1 MNSHN
6 KPSVRLAHTRTWG
19 CTCSPCF
26 LLLNNLQLKITV
38 ETWMFSQKKKKKPDS
53 LAKFLLSSPKKG
65 ATGRGEMTTEILKVL
80 FHQLS
85 EHRCRWTGARAVDQG
100 EWGEQDSHDSCGSEQ
115 RPVIQGL
122 EDGIRTW
129 WHGENQLFSWPTDT
143 VSKIACHWH
152 AFSLSLSL
160 SLPLPLSPF
169 VKREVP
175 LLGWPSPGLLIRNPQ
190 SQAHWRVGSGLL
202 NIYQTPQVRSTREM
216 IKTNAASVCI
226 WIPGRSY

>member
-38 ETWMFSQKKKKKPDS
+38 ETWMFSQKKKKARLISKISALFTQKGGYWKGGNDHRNPEGLVSPTLRTQVSMDRSQGCGPGWVRRAGFPWLLRLWAEACDS
-53 LAKFLLSSPKKG
+53 G
-65 ATGRGEMTTEILKVL
+65 TGRWNPNVVTRGEPIVQVTNWHRLKNSL
-80 FHQLS
+80 PL
-85 EHRCRWTGARAVDQG
+85 
-100 EWGEQDSHDSCGSEQ
+100 
-115 RPVIQGL
+115 
-122 EDGIRTW
+122 
-129 WHGENQLFSWPTDT
+129 
-143 VSKIACHWH
+143 ACI
-152 AFSLSLSL
+152 FSLSL